1 MCGVYD
7 QVARFRDSDGNDAY
21 DVTVRLLDAHR
32 SDLSVISRL
41 YVSRDSLSTN
51 PATGAPAQVGLAP
64 GGGLVRLDNLVQI
77 VRAPTASRIDRTDRQ
92 REVRLRAGV
101 VTGYGQADPIEALKR
116 EVAGLNFPA
125 AYSTFVTGRAKGLEK
140 T

>member
-77 VRAPTASRIDRTDRQ
+77 QRVPTASRIDRTDRQ
-92 REVRLRAGV
+92 REVRLRAA
-101 VTGYGQADPIEALKR
+101 VTVGFGQADRLDALKA
-116 EVAGLNFPA
+116 EVAAMNLPLG
-125 AYSTFVTGRAKGLEK
+125 YS
-140 T
+140 